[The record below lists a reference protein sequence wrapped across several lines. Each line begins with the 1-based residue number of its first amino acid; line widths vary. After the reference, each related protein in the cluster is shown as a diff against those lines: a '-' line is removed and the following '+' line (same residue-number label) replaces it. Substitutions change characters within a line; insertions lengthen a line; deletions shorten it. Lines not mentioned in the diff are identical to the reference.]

1 MALSAQRNK
10 TAKADALWIAHVAGF
25 DGPNRLRTR
34 TSVANLPIADDMPLA
49 TTRPNI
55 FRLGSIE
62 IRRQSSQVGLL
73 ILAGVAF
80 QAISRPEDCRITL
93 LASCRAASFNVN

>member
-49 TTRPNI
+49 TMRPNM

-62 IRRQSSQVGLL
+62 IRRQRVGLL

-80 QAISRPEDCRITL
+80 QAISRPEDCRIML